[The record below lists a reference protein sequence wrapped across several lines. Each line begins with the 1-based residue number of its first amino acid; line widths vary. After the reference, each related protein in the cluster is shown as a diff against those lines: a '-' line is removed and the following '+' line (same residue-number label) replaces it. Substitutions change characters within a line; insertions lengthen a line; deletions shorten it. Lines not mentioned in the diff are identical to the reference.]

1 MLLAAVA
8 GRRKGGYYV
17 AKEVKVSGEEE
28 AGIKL
33 PEGRIYQLPTDPD
46 HLWDGLKDVG
56 LGIRWVAEVKKA
68 DMQIELSGPKWEYKS
83 YTILEVIEEPGVV
96 KGGQMR
102 LIGPDLHEVEP
113 GTSAPMAWDIRV
125 HGPGITERHREYIER
140 QMAMALHGVEGYMAF
155 GSFAAPWMRF
165 SKSVAG
171 RLTFPKLCQI
181 MHAYVR
187 TVVPQVE
194 DMDFRWIIGT
204 PEVGGLD
211 LIEPLYRRGVER
223 LKAQEHALT
232 MEDEDVDIFYG
243 CTICKSLAP
252 NHVCAITPSQIPYC
266 GILSYHG
273 AQVTV
278 ELDPEGYIF
287 PMPKGECK
295 DALLGSYTGVDEAVY
310 ERSNHQV
317 KHVNIFSAIRYPTT
331 NCGCF
336 EGAAF
341 YIPEVDG
348 LGLAIRR
355 YIGVTPLGI
364 KFSRLAGMISGGSQN
379 HGNKGISVRSIQSK
393 TFLKGDGGWDRI
405 VWMPADMKQEV
416 AEYIPEEV
424 YDKIATEQDTIDP
437 MELKEFLKKVGHPI
451 VEKYWKDGEPVPL
464 EVPPPGGEWPDAD

>member
-1 MLLAAVA
+1 VGQDVEIRIPP
-8 GRRKGGYYV
+8 GR
-17 AKEVKVSGEEE
+17 EF
-28 AGIKL
+28 
-33 PEGRIYQLPTDPD
+33 QLPTDPD
-46 HLWDGLKDVG
+46 HLWDGLKDIG

-83 YTILEVIEEPGVV
+83 YTILEIIEDPKKVRSGIVTLV
-96 KGGQMR
+96 
-102 LIGPDLHEVEP
+102 GPDIHEVQP
-113 GTSAPMAWDIRV
+113 GTSVPMAWDIKV
-125 HGPGITERHREYIER
+125 YGKGITQRHREYIER
-140 QMAMALHGVEGYMAF
+140 QMAMSLHGIEGYMAF
-155 GSFAAPWMRF
+155 GTFQAPWMRI

-171 RLTFPKLCQI
+171 RLTFSKLCQVI
-181 MHAYVR
+181 HAYIR

-194 DMDFRWIIGT
+194 AMEFRWIIAA
-204 PEVGGLD
+204 PEVGGLE
-211 LIEPLYRRGVER
+211 LIEPLYRRGISR
-223 LKAQEHALT
+223 LKAQEQSIAL
-232 MEDEDVDIFYG
+232 EDEDVDIFYG

-287 PMPKGECK
+287 RMPKGECLN
-295 DALLGSYTGVDEAVY
+295 AELGSYTGVDAAVY

-317 KHVNIFSAIRYPTT
+317 KHVNVFSAIRNPTT

-379 HGNKGISVRSIQSK
+379 HGYKGVSLRSIQSK
-393 TFLKGDGGWDRI
+393 TFLKGDGGWNRI
-405 VWMPADMKQEV
+405 VWMPADMKREI
-416 AEYIPEEV
+416 AEYIPEEI
-424 YDKIATEQDTIDP
+424 YDKIATEEDTVDP
-437 MELKEFLKKVGHPI
+437 IELKEFLKKKKHPI
-451 VEKYWKDGEPVPL
+451 VEKFWKNGEPQPL
-464 EVPPPGGEWPDAD
+464 KIPLPGADWPEE

>member
-1 MLLAAVA
+1 MSVGQDVEIRIPP
-8 GRRKGGYYV
+8 GR
-17 AKEVKVSGEEE
+17 EF
-28 AGIKL
+28 
-33 PEGRIYQLPTDPD
+33 QLPTDPD
-46 HLWDGLKDVG
+46 HLWDGLKDIG

-83 YTILEVIEEPGVV
+83 YTILEIIEDPKKVRSGIVTLV
-96 KGGQMR
+96 
-102 LIGPDLHEVEP
+102 GPDIHEVQP
-113 GTSAPMAWDIRV
+113 GTSVPMAWDIKV
-125 HGPGITERHREYIER
+125 YGKGITQRHREYIER
-140 QMAMALHGVEGYMAF
+140 QMAMSLHGIEGYMAF
-155 GSFAAPWMRF
+155 GTFQAPWMRI

-171 RLTFPKLCQI
+171 RLTFSKLCQVI
-181 MHAYVR
+181 HAYIR

-194 DMDFRWIIGT
+194 AMEFRWIIAA
-204 PEVGGLD
+204 PEVGGLE
-211 LIEPLYRRGVER
+211 LIEPLYRRGIER
-223 LKAQEHALT
+223 LKAQEQSIAL
-232 MEDEDVDIFYG
+232 EDEDVDIFYG

-287 PMPKGECK
+287 RMPKGECLN
-295 DALLGSYTGVDEAVY
+295 AELGSYTGVDAAVY

-317 KHVNIFSAIRYPTT
+317 KHVNVFSAIRNPTT

-379 HGNKGISVRSIQSK
+379 HGYKGVSLRSIQSK
-393 TFLKGDGGWDRI
+393 TFLKGDGGWNRI
-405 VWMPADMKQEV
+405 VWMPADMKREI
-416 AEYIPEEV
+416 AEYIPEEI
-424 YDKIATEQDTIDP
+424 YDKIATEEDTVDP
-437 MELKEFLKKVGHPI
+437 IELKEFLKKKKHPI
-451 VEKYWKDGEPVPL
+451 VEKFWKNGEPQPL
-464 EVPPPGGEWPDAD
+464 KIPLPGADWPEE

>member
-1 MLLAAVA
+1 VSVGQDVEIRIPP
-8 GRRKGGYYV
+8 GR
-17 AKEVKVSGEEE
+17 EF
-28 AGIKL
+28 
-33 PEGRIYQLPTDPD
+33 QLPTAPD
-46 HLWDGLKDVG
+46 HLWDGLKDIG

-83 YTILEVIEEPGVV
+83 YTILEIIEDPKKVRSGIVTLV
-96 KGGQMR
+96 
-102 LIGPDLHEVEP
+102 GPDIHEVQP
-113 GTSAPMAWDIRV
+113 GTSVPMAWDIKV
-125 HGPGITERHREYIER
+125 YGKGITQRHREYIER
-140 QMAMALHGVEGYMAF
+140 QMAMSLHGIEGYMAF
-155 GSFAAPWMRF
+155 GTFQAPWMRI

-171 RLTFPKLCQI
+171 RLTFSKLCQVI
-181 MHAYVR
+181 HAYIK

-194 DMDFRWIIGT
+194 AMEFRWIIAA
-204 PEVGGLD
+204 PEVGGLE
-211 LIEPLYRRGVER
+211 LIEPLYRRGIER
-223 LKAQEHALT
+223 LKAQEQSIAL
-232 MEDEDVDIFYG
+232 EDEDVDIFYG

-287 PMPKGECK
+287 RMPKGECLN
-295 DALLGSYTGVDEAVY
+295 AELGSYTGVDAAVY

-317 KHVNIFSAIRYPTT
+317 KHVNVFSAIRNPTT

-379 HGNKGISVRSIQSK
+379 HGYKGVSLRSIQSK
-393 TFLKGDGGWDRI
+393 TFLKGDGGWNRI
-405 VWMPADMKQEV
+405 VWMPADMKREI
-416 AEYIPEEV
+416 AEYIPEEI
-424 YDKIATEQDTIDP
+424 YDKIATEEDTIDP
-437 MELKEFLKKVGHPI
+437 IELKEFLKKKKHPI
-451 VEKYWKDGEPVPL
+451 VEKFWKNGEPQPL
-464 EVPPPGGEWPDAD
+464 KIPLPGADWPEE

>member
-1 MLLAAVA
+1 MSVGQDVEIRIPP
-8 GRRKGGYYV
+8 GR
-17 AKEVKVSGEEE
+17 EF
-28 AGIKL
+28 
-33 PEGRIYQLPTDPD
+33 QLPTGPD
-46 HLWDGLKDVG
+46 HLWDGLKDIG

-83 YTILEVIEEPGVV
+83 YTILEIIEDPKKVRSGIVTLV
-96 KGGQMR
+96 
-102 LIGPDLHEVEP
+102 GPDIHEVQP
-113 GTSAPMAWDIRV
+113 GTSVPMAWDIKV
-125 HGPGITERHREYIER
+125 YGKGITQRHREYIER
-140 QMAMALHGVEGYMAF
+140 QMAMSLHGIEGYMAF
-155 GSFAAPWMRF
+155 GTFQAPWMRI

-171 RLTFPKLCQI
+171 RLTFSKLCQVI
-181 MHAYVR
+181 HAYIR

-194 DMDFRWIIGT
+194 AMEFRWIIAA
-204 PEVGGLD
+204 PEVGGLE
-211 LIEPLYRRGVER
+211 LIEPLYRRGIER
-223 LKAQEHALT
+223 LKAQEQSIAL
-232 MEDEDVDIFYG
+232 EDEDVDIFYG

-287 PMPKGECK
+287 RMPKGECLN
-295 DALLGSYTGVDEAVY
+295 AELGSYTGVDAAVY

-317 KHVNIFSAIRYPTT
+317 KHVNVFSAIRNPTT

-379 HGNKGISVRSIQSK
+379 HGYKGVSLRSIQSK
-393 TFLKGDGGWDRI
+393 TFLKGDGGWNRI
-405 VWMPADMKQEV
+405 VWMPADMKREI
-416 AEYIPEEV
+416 AEYIPEEI
-424 YDKIATEQDTIDP
+424 YDKIATEEDTIDP
-437 MELKEFLKKVGHPI
+437 IELKEFLKKKKHPI
-451 VEKYWKDGEPVPL
+451 VEKFWKKGEPQPL
-464 EVPPPGGEWPDAD
+464 KIPLPGADWPEE

>member
-1 MLLAAVA
+1 
-8 GRRKGGYYV
+8 
-17 AKEVKVSGEEE
+17 VSVVEE
-28 AGIKL
+28 AGVKI
-33 PEGRIYQLPTDPD
+33 PEGRVYQLPTDPD

-68 DMQIELSGPKWEYKS
+68 NMQLELSGPKWEYKS
-83 YTILEVIEEPGVV
+83 YTILEIIEEPGVV
-96 KGGQMR
+96 KGGQVT
-102 LIGPDLHEVEP
+102 LIGPDIHEVEP
-113 GTSAPMAWDIRV
+113 GTSAPMAWDIKV
-125 HGPGITERHREYIER
+125 YGTGITQRHHEYIER

-165 SKSVAG
+165 GKSIAG

-181 MHAYVR
+181 LHAYVK

-211 LIEPLYRRGVER
+211 LIEPLYRRGGER
-223 LKAQEHALT
+223 LKAQELAMSL
-232 MEDEDVDIFYG
+232 EDEDVDIFYG

-266 GILSYHG
+266 GILSYQG
-273 AQVTV
+273 AEVTV

-287 PMPKGECK
+287 RMPKGECK

-317 KHVNIFSAIRYPTT
+317 KHANIFSAIRYPTT

-355 YIGVTPLGI
+355 YVGVTPLGI
-364 KFSRLAGMISGGSQN
+364 KFSRLAGTISGGSQN
-379 HGNKGISVRSIQSK
+379 HGYKGISVRSMQSK
-393 TFLKGDGGWDRI
+393 TFLKGDGGWNRI

-416 AEYIPEEV
+416 AEYIPEEI

-437 MELKEFLKKVGHPI
+437 LELREFLKKVGHPI
-451 VEKYWKDGEPVPL
+451 VEKFWKDGEPVPL
-464 EVPPPGGEWPDAD
+464 DLPLPGAEWPDEQ

>member
-1 MLLAAVA
+1 MCRGLTV
-8 GRRKGGYYV
+8 GQHV
-17 AKEVKVSGEEE
+17 QKEVKVSAAEDTEVK
-28 AGIKL
+28 I
-33 PEGRIYQLPTDPD
+33 PPGREFQLPTDPD
-46 HLWDGLKDVG
+46 HLWDGLQDVG

-83 YTILEVIEEPGVV
+83 YTILEVIEDPNQVRDGIVT
-96 KGGQMR
+96 
-102 LIGPDLHEVEP
+102 LIGPDIHEVEP
-113 GTSAPMAWDIRV
+113 GTSAPSAWEIKV
-125 HGPGITERHREYIER
+125 YGPGITQRHREYVER
-140 QMAMALHGVEGYMAF
+140 QMAMALHGIEGYMAF
-155 GSFAAPWMRF
+155 GSFQAPWMRI
-165 SKSVAG
+165 SKAVVG
-171 RLTFPKLCQI
+171 RLTFAKLCQVV
-181 MHAYVR
+181 HAYVK

-194 DMDFRWIIGT
+194 KMEFRWIVAT

-211 LIEPLYRRGVER
+211 LILPLYKRGIER
-223 LKAQEHALT
+223 LKAQEQSVAL
-232 MEDEDVDIFYG
+232 EDEDVDIFYG

-266 GILSYHG
+266 GILSYNG

-287 PMPKGECK
+287 PMPKGECR
-295 DALLGSYTGVDEAVY
+295 DPDLGSYTGVDEAVY

-317 KHVNIFSAIRYPTT
+317 KRVNIFSAIRYPTT

-379 HGNKGISVRSIQSK
+379 HGYKGISLRSMQSK
-393 TFLKGDGGWDRI
+393 TFLKGDGGWNRI
-405 VWMPADMKQEV
+405 VWMPADMKQEM

-437 MELKEFLKKVGHPI
+437 GELREFLKQKGHPI
-451 VEKYWKDGEPVPL
+451 VERFWKNGEPQPL
-464 EVPPPGGEWPDAD
+464 NLPPPGGDWPDE

>member
-1 MLLAAVA
+1 VSVA
-8 GRRKGGYYV
+8 DDT
-17 AKEVKVSGEEE
+17 EVKV
-28 AGIKL
+28 
-33 PEGRIYQLPTDPD
+33 PPGREFQLPTDPD
-46 HLWDGLKDVG
+46 GLWDGLKDIG

-83 YTILEVIEEPGVV
+83 YTILEVIEDPDKVRDGIVTLV
-96 KGGQMR
+96 
-102 LIGPDLHEVEP
+102 GPDIHEVEP
-113 GTSAPMAWDIRV
+113 GTSAPSAWDIRV
-125 HGPGITERHREYIER
+125 YGPGITQRHREYLER
-140 QMAMALHGVEGYMAF
+140 QMAMALHGIEGYMAF
-155 GSFAAPWMRF
+155 GSFQAPWMRI

-171 RLTFPKLCQI
+171 RLTFAKLCQI
-181 MHAYVR
+181 IHAYVK

-194 DMDFRWIIGT
+194 KMEFRWIVAT

-211 LIEPLYRRGVER
+211 LILPLYKRGIER
-223 LKAQEHALT
+223 LKAQEQSVAL
-232 MEDEDVDIFYG
+232 EDEDVEIFYG

-266 GILSYHG
+266 GILSYNG

-287 PMPKGECK
+287 PMAKGECQ
-295 DALLGSYTGVDEAVY
+295 DFDLGSYKGVDEAVY
-310 ERSNHQV
+310 EKSNHQV
-317 KHVNIFSAIRYPTT
+317 KRVNIFSAIKYPTT

-379 HGNKGISVRSIQSK
+379 HGNKGVSLRSMQSK
-393 TFLKGDGGWDRI
+393 TFLKGDGGWNRI
-405 VWMPADMKQEV
+405 VWMPADMKEEM

-437 MELKEFLKKVGHPI
+437 VELKEFLKEKGHPI
-451 VEKYWKDGEPVPL
+451 VEKFWKNGEPQPLNVPL
-464 EVPPPGGEWPDAD
+464 PGADWPDE

>member
-1 MLLAAVA
+1 V
-8 GRRKGGYYV
+8 
-17 AKEVKVSGEEE
+17 EE
-28 AGIKL
+28 AGVKI
-33 PEGRIYQLPTDPD
+33 PEGRVYQLPTDAD

-83 YTILEVIEEPGVV
+83 YTILEVIDEPGVV
-96 KGGQMR
+96 KSGQVT
-102 LIGPDLHEVEP
+102 LIGPDIHEVEP
-113 GTSAPMAWDIRV
+113 GTTAPMAWDMRV
-125 HGPGITERHREYIER
+125 YGPEITQRHREYIER
-140 QMAMALHGVEGYMAF
+140 QMAMASHGVEGYMAF
-155 GSFAAPWMRF
+155 GSFASPWMRF
-165 SKSVAG
+165 SKSIAG

-181 MHAYVR
+181 IHAYIK

-194 DMDFRWIIGT
+194 AMDFRWIIGT

-211 LIEPLYRRGVER
+211 LIVPLYKRGLER
-223 LKAQEHALT
+223 LKAQEMAIS

-266 GILSYHG
+266 GILSYPS
-273 AQVTV
+273 AQVTT

-287 PMPKGECK
+287 AMQKGECK
-295 DALLGSYTGVDEAVY
+295 DPDMGSYTGVDAAVY

-317 KHVNIFSAIRYPTT
+317 KHANIFSAIKYPTT

-355 YIGVTPLGI
+355 YVGVTPLGI
-364 KFSRLAGMISGGSQN
+364 KFSRLAGTISGGSQN
-379 HGNKGISVRSIQSK
+379 HGYKGISVRSIQSK
-393 TFLKGDGGWDRI
+393 TFLKGDGGWNRI

-416 AEYIPEEV
+416 AELIPEEI
-424 YDKIATEQDTIDP
+424 YEKIATEQDTIDP
-437 MELKEFLKKVGHPI
+437 LELKEFLKKVGHPI
-451 VEKYWKDGEPVPL
+451 VEKFWKDGEPVPL
-464 EVPPPGGEWPDAD
+464 NLPLPGGDWPDE